1 MKVSNQP
8 PAYQQDTEGDIIQLN
23 SIDNMRVDGKFYMGN
38 DIPEGQG
45 SVNAL
50 LAECYDIVWELR
62 AAVPDEEERTSA

>member
-1 MKVSNQP
+1 MK
-8 PAYQQDTEGDIIQLN
+8 LN

-62 AAVPDEEERTSA
+62 AAVPEDEEKNSA